1 MMGRMLQ
8 DPACPHQACLIL
20 ILDRK
25 QKKKIPSRM
34 FSLGEG
40 IFVFCWILSFWLD
53 QVTPF
58 GTQKKCHYLNENYII
73 RRFRIQKMTH

>member
-1 MMGRMLQ
+1 
-8 DPACPHQACLIL
+8 
-20 ILDRK
+20 
-25 QKKKIPSRM
+25 M

-73 RRFRIQKMTH
+73 GRFRIQKMTHQRGSGQLEKPPSLLTEELMKQSP